1 MKLRIAAAAAL
12 ALAAGT
18 AHQARAQGQF
28 PVILEVRGG
37 AGIPTGDFAD
47 GLNEAFGYGI
57 SARVQAAPLVGG
69 YFGYDRFN
77 FATEADSSFGA
88 ASTTVHDYGYR
99 AGLRVRL
106 PLPVPMVRPWV
117 EAGGTWTRTSVELSD
132 DNSSLNVPSDRA
144 VGFEVGAGVSIPV
157 APRISVSPGFRYRKH
172 TVDFNSPNQGS
183 SDVPV
188 TYYII
193 DLGLSYSM

>member
-1 MKLRIAAAAAL
+1 MKLRMAAAAAL
-12 ALAAGT
+12 ALMAAT
-18 AHQARAQGQF
+18 AQQARAQGQF
-28 PVILEVRGG
+28 PIILEARAG

-47 GLNEAFGYGI
+47 GLNDAFGYGI

-77 FATEADSSFGA
+77 FATEADSTFGGNA
-88 ASTTVHDYGYR
+88 TVHDYGYR

-117 EAGGTWTRTSVELSD
+117 EAGGTWTRTSVELKG
-132 DNSSLNVPSDRA
+132 DNSSLNLPSDRTI
-144 VGFEVGAGVSIPV
+144 GFEVGAGVSVPV